1 MTQHT
6 CCKCECH
13 QTGRTMWI
21 AQTPKKEEPVVQQE
35 FNWWGLALILAAAL
49 AFLVVCGWMIDRGL
63 HDLREFF
70 REDRKP

>member
-21 AQTPKKEEPVVQQE
+21 AQTPKKELPAQPEPSLWWPTIVSLVV
-35 FNWWGLALILAAAL
+35 LAFAIAAAWISWRL
-49 AFLVVCGWMIDRGL
+49 WRL
-63 HDLREFF
+63 E
-70 REDRKP
+70 RKP